1 MKKMSMSFINSGTQ
15 TTSTTTTQP
24 KQQTNYST
32 LQGNSNNFGNNFM
45 NLQGIK
51 NVHCS
56 SCSGHR

>member
-1 MKKMSMSFINSGTQ
+1 MKKMCMSFINGGTN
-15 TTSTTTTQP
+15 STKTTQP

-32 LQGNSNNFGNNFM
+32 LQSNNFGNNFM
-45 NLQGIK
+45 NIQEIK